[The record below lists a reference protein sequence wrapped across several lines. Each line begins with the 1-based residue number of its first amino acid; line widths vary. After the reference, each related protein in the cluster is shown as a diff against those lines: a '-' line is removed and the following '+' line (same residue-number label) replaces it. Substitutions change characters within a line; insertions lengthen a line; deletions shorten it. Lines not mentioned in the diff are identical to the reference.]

1 MISVRPIEAGEWR
14 SYRDLRLQSL
24 QDSPDAFAST
34 YESEAGRADEAWS
47 SRLAGA
53 VSSGRARIFVALD
66 HQRMCGVVWCKLPEA
81 GVAEIFQMWVD
92 PAFRG
97 QGAGGALLHEALE
110 WAKSVGVRRVCL
122 GVTAADTPAM
132 ALYKACGFR
141 PVGSLEPLRDGSGL
155 MSQPME
161 LQLGAD

>member
-47 SRLAGA
+47 LRLAGS

-66 HQRMCGVVWCKLPEA
+66 HQRMCGLVWCKLPEA

-141 PVGSLEPLRDGSGL
+141 PVGALEPLRDGSGL
-155 MSQPME
+155 MSQAME